1 MAARTAVKASAV
13 ERERAFAYAYLEH
26 HFNGTK
32 AAESIGIPAR
42 SATSTASMLLTSSNV
57 QAILAAELEAIRSRQ
72 QITINDMY
80 EEWRRIAFSNM
91 DDYTEQGEDGET
103 YITLPHGNRAL
114 MAAVKSVETV
124 EVSKE
129 TDDGDAE
136 IITRRTKITLHDKV
150 TGMDKLS
157 RLFGMW
163 DGKEAPVTVINGNVQ
178 VNDNRKVE
186 HTTVIV
192 NVGDAAEEY
201 RKLLGR

>member
-32 AAESIGIPAR
+32 AALSIGIPTK
-42 SATSTASMLLTSSNV
+42 SATVTASQLLTSANV

-91 DDYTEQGEDGET
+91 DDYSYEDGDGNT
-103 YITLPHGNRAL
+103 RIQLPHGDRAK
-114 MAAVKSVETV
+114 MAAVKSVETF
-124 EVSKE
+124 E
-129 TDDGDAE
+129 TEDEDGN
-136 IITRRTKITLHDKV
+136 ITRRIKLTLHDKV

-178 VNDNRKVE
+178 VNDNRKIE
-186 HTTVIV
+186 QTTVIV